1 MPVSEEEVGII
12 KRLSI
17 VVLQTCLIVAAV
29 YIGRFLS
36 EEFNLIPRAIIR
48 LPEVD
53 YSESDFRIVVYYFSA
68 FHFILFGL
76 VSLFNRRLVFF
87 DVNRSAFEGYV
98 LVCGISAAALGIF
111 VTTNV
116 PFSPELMMGTALSA
130 AGLFLLAFLVI
141 QLITARVTNLW
152 PLVKR
157 VARLV
162 FSVIGIVAIVFA
174 CTPIVL
180 AKVFTT
186 DREVANQIT
195 KIRIFFSQ
203 LGESKDW
210 ALVNALGN
218 QRFMRPIDFEFP
230 LGDDKT
236 LYVLERDGALY
247 RVYYAPPFDK
257 ELVLN
262 IKDRLGPVEVENG
275 ALGIALHPDFAKAG
289 SAMEGRLYLYYTD
302 WRSDPQINRLVVFDT
317 TLPTVE
323 ARTASEQPLIE
334 LERSNDG
341 FHNGGCLD
349 FGPDGFL
356 YITIGESSAPKVH
369 QTIDQ
374 TLFGGI
380 LRIDV
385 DNRDGDQSHTISVQ
399 PQRGKTAG
407 YSIPNDNPFVG
418 RPGALEEFWAM
429 GLRNPWRFT
438 FDKKTGEIWVGD
450 VGSTVWEEVNKI
462 TRGGNYQYPYIEG
475 WEATGKPKPAAVIGT
490 EVEPIHSYRH
500 TAYDRSVIGGMVY
513 RSDKLAALTDRYIF
527 ADNYSGKVMSIP
539 TDQSR
544 VTESALLARITQVAQ
559 YGVTTI
565 RETPDGDIFMS
576 VMGAARKEDGFILKL
591 VPADQATAEQLAA
604 VQDTANGDA
613 EDVESIFAA
622 DCARCHGLTGDGKGP
637 DAADLEAEY
646 NIKMVDFTASDYH
659 GKRTSEEIR
668 KVILQGGPAIGLSE
682 AMPPWEGMYS
692 DAMVDDLVE
701 HVKGFH
707 H

>member
-1 MPVSEEEVGII
+1 MGII